1 MSTDENETD
10 GPRVNR
16 RTVLKTGAALGAA
29 SMLPHSAMGVAAI
42 DLTSSGF
49 GLGDIG
55 WQTVPIEDAI
65 PGVMS
70 SSGTRQGAPYYR
82 IEMAEGTH
90 LHHPQMDPTPVWGY
104 KGPGDSEGQFPGK
117 TIEGRVNQRLRVE
130 FVNNLPEKHVF
141 TVDTDVHGTKLS
153 DYEGRYPEWAEQFEG
168 DDPKEFPEVRAV
180 THAHGLH
187 VESASDG
194 LPEQWTSPGG
204 ITGPQHVK
212 DVYDYTNRQ
221 DEATLWY
228 HDHAL
233 GLTRLNVYAGLAGF
247 YLLRGPHEERLGLPD
262 GEREVPVLFQDRAFE
277 DDSSYQ
283 YPAVFEAEVSGDV
296 SVVNGLA
303 WPSFAVDPAQYRF
316 RVLNGS
322 NGRFFNV
329 RVRNDTAADEAD
341 VPTIYQVGTDLGFLE
356 DVVPVGPG
364 RSTDSLLLGPAE
376 RADVLVDFSDH
387 AGDTLTV
394 TNDAGFPFGSPG
406 DTGTDLPELA
416 QFRVRDADPEA
427 PEVDPTALTLPN
439 PEQFSESATVRTRQM
454 GLVSPESDPSG
465 LDTHLL
471 DEGNDGEYEHWGD
484 DVVTKPQLGTTE
496 VWELVN
502 HTGDAHPIHI
512 HLVDFQV
519 VGRGDGTQPPEP
531 TERGNKDTVKVYA
544 NETVRIITRFGNFSG
559 RYVWHCHIL
568 EHEDQEMMRPYEV
581 VHGPGSGTGGN

>member
-1 MSTDENETD
+1 
-10 GPRVNR
+10 
-16 RTVLKTGAALGAA
+16 
-29 SMLPHSAMGVAAI
+29 MLPLSATSVAAI
-42 DLTSSGF
+42 DLTSPGF
-49 GLGDIG
+49 GLDDIG
-55 WQTVPIEDAI
+55 WQTVQIEDAI

-70 SSGTRQGAPYYR
+70 SSGTHQGAPYYH

-90 LHHPQMDPTPVWGY
+90 SHHDEIPDTPVWGY

-117 TIEGRVNQRLRVE
+117 TIEARVNQRARVE
-130 FVNNLPEKHVF
+130 FDNQLPSSHIF
-141 TVDTDVHGTKLS
+141 DVDTAVHGTKLS
-153 DYEGRYPEWAEQFEG
+153 DYEERYPEWAEEQFGGPE
-168 DDPKEFPEVRAV
+168 EFPEVRAV

-204 ITGPQHVK
+204 VTGPQYVK

-233 GLTRLNVYAGLAGF
+233 GLTRMNVYAGLAGF
-247 YLLRGPHEERLGLPD
+247 YILRGPQEERLGLPD
-262 GEREVPVLFQDRAFE
+262 GDREVPILFQDRAFHNGDE
-277 DDSSYQ
+277 GPEGEYK
-283 YPAVFEAEVSGDV
+283 YPADFEAEVSGDV

-303 WPSFAVDPAQYRF
+303 WPSFEVDPAQYRF
-316 RVLNGS
+316 RILNGS

-329 RVRNDTAADEAD
+329 QLRNDTASDETD
-341 VPTIYQVGTDLGFLE
+341 VPTIYQIGTDLGFLE
-356 DVVPVGPG
+356 DVVPVGPD
-364 RSTDSLLLGPAE
+364 DSLLLGPAE

-387 AGDTLTV
+387 AGETLTV

-406 DTGTDLPELA
+406 DTGTNLPELA
-416 QFRVRDADPEA
+416 QFRVRDTDPED
-427 PEVDPTALTLPN
+427 PTVDPTALNLPN
-439 PEQFSESATVRTRQM
+439 PERFSESATVQTRQM

-471 DEGNDGEYEHWGD
+471 DEGNDGEYEHWND

-502 HTGDAHPIHI
+502 HTGDAHPIHL

-519 VGRGDGTQPPEP
+519 IGRGDGTQPPEQN
-531 TERGNKDTVKVYA
+531 ERGNKDTVSVYA
-544 NETVRIITRFGNFSG
+544 GETVRIIARFGNFSG

-581 VHGPGSGTGGN
+581 VRGNGGN